1 MYIAEHNPNNVN
13 AMESNEFRSIWN
25 TTNKSDPD
33 EPIRIQSSLELLS
46 YVADAQSPQ
55 PVTKPATEEGNRSFF

>member
-1 MYIAEHNPNNVN
+1 
-13 AMESNEFRSIWN
+13 MESNGYRSIWN
-25 TTNKSDPD
+25 TTSKSFPD

-55 PVTKPATEEGNRSFF
+55 PVAKPAIEEGKQSR